1 MNGGHEEG
9 RQRGRREEGAAR
21 KHRGTGAMAVSE
33 GITVERERCHR
44 WQEGRADYRSKE
56 GQPLEEE
63 RKHGEA
69 EVLQEDGTNRT
80 AARRR
85 GEDKGKGQGEV
96 RQAAQFP
103 YIYISDLL
111 LALQLTWTFCTC

>member
-1 MNGGHEEG
+1 
-9 RQRGRREEGAAR
+9 
-21 KHRGTGAMAVSE
+21 MAVSE

-85 GEDKGKGQGEV
+85 GEERKRTGRGEAGRLV
-96 RQAAQFP
+96 SI
-103 YIYISDLL
+103 YIYIGFTSCGPTYMDFLHLL
-111 LALQLTWTFCTC
+111 DRIFETVIF